1 VIMSGPRATLLLA
14 TMTLVACAGPSADPV
29 HRVRGPIAARILQP
43 AALIFPSPRP
53 ARASLPS
60 SGERRALVD
69 LQYSSIF
76 EQNAT
81 LEGAARFDGEVG
93 RLAANLLLGLGEGA
107 ALALEPSLIFAS
119 SGFLDAAVDAFHA
132 LTGLPGGG
140 RESAPRDQYAMSL
153 ERGGSTAWSLEE
165 DELLLGDLPLTA
177 MMTVLDEGADQPGI
191 AARFTLELPT
201 GSESRGSGSGGWD
214 TAAGVVLEKS
224 SGRWTF
230 TGHLDGV
237 QVDTPRGFLD
247 ARLEVDFLL
256 FAGTGVEYRWSDETS
271 LLLQLQYRSPLT
283 DDLPLE
289 EVDGEILDVGVG
301 VAHDLTRESALTI
314 SFHEDAVAASGPD
327 FTLYFGLTF
336 GF

>member
-1 VIMSGPRATLLLA
+1 MSGPRRTLLLIA
-14 TMTLVACAGPSADPV
+14 MAMGACAGPSSDPA

-43 AALIFPSPRP
+43 AALIFPAPRP

-60 SGERRALVD
+60 SGDGRALID

-76 EQNAT
+76 EQNASAA
-81 LEGAARFDGEVG
+81 GAANFDGEVG
-93 RLAANLLLGLGEGA
+93 RLAANILLGFGEGV
-107 ALALEPSLIFAS
+107 ALGLEPSLLFAS
-119 SGFLDAAVDAFHA
+119 SGFLDATVDAFHQ

-140 RESAPRDQYAMSL
+140 RENAPRDQYGMSL
-153 ERGGSTAWSLEE
+153 ERGGVTAWSLEE

-177 MMTVLDEGADQPGI
+177 MMTVIDEEPGQPGI
-191 AARFTLELPT
+191 AARFTVELPT

-237 QVDTPRGFLD
+237 RVDTPRGFLD
-247 ARLEVDFLL
+247 AGLDVDYLL

-283 DDLPLE
+283 TDLPLE
-289 EVDGEILDVGVG
+289 EIDREIMDVGVG
-301 VAHDLTRESALTI
+301 VAHDLSRESALTI